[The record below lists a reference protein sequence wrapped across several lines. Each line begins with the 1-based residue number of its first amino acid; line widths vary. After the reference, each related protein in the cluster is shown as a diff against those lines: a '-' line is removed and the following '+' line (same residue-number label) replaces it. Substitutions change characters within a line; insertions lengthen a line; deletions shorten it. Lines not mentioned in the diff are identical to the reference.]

1 MKRPNVGDRIIH
13 EQIEL
18 DMVSTGVVTCIL
30 SAQFMYE
37 TDEGRVKYCLF
48 KETWKKVKHD
58 NRKKN
63 KKHRKKA

>member
-1 MKRPNVGDRIIH
+1 MKRPNVGDRIRH

-37 TDEGRVKYCLF
+37 TDEGHTRHCLF
-48 KETWKKVKHD
+48 KEIWKVEND
-58 NRKKN
+58 NEKDKKN
-63 KKHRKKA
+63 